1 MTGVVPGIR
10 QTRYG
15 DKQSR
20 PIHDSQYLQA
30 VSAKA
35 RSVLPHLE
43 SDMPGPLQNIRVLDL
58 TRVLAGPWA
67 TQVLADFGAEVIK
80 VEKPGEGDD
89 TRGWGPPF
97 LTNPDGSRGDAAYY
111 LSANRGKQSVAID
124 MAKPEGQKL
133 LRELARQSDVV
144 MENFKVGGLKKYG
157 LDYESLKSINP
168 RLIYCSITGFGQT
181 GPYAG
186 RAGYDFMIQG
196 MGGIMSVTG
205 QPDGTPGAEPVK
217 TGVAFA
223 DVFTGLYAAIGVL
236 AALYHREKSGEGQ
249 YLDLALLDTQVAVLA
264 NQALNY
270 LVSGVAPKRVGN
282 AHNNIV
288 PYQTFAT
295 GDGFIIIAVGNDRQ
309 FREYTTIAGVP
320 ELAADA
326 RFLTNRARVENRDVL
341 IPLLVEPMKRRKTAE
356 WIDALES
363 AAVPC
368 GPINTI
374 DQVFADPQVK
384 ARGLNVALTRDDG
397 TKTPGVANPVRF
409 SATPVAYSRAA
420 PALGNAT
427 EDVLRTVL
435 GLGPEE
441 IARLRDSASI
451 G

>member
-1 MTGVVPGIR
+1 
-10 QTRYG
+10 
-15 DKQSR
+15 
-20 PIHDSQYLQA
+20 
-30 VSAKA
+30 
-35 RSVLPHLE
+35 
-43 SDMPGPLQNIRVLDL
+43 MPGPLQNIRVLDL

-67 TQVLADFGAEVIK
+67 TQILADFGAEVIK

-157 LDYESLKSINP
+157 LDYASLSAINP
-168 RLIYCSITGFGQT
+168 RLIYCSITGFGQN

-196 MGGIMSVTG
+196 MGGIMSITG
-205 QPDGTPGAEPVK
+205 QPDGMPGAEPVK

-223 DVFTGLYAAIGVL
+223 DVFTGLYATIGVL
-236 AALYHREKSGEGQ
+236 AALHHRDKSGEGQ

-264 NQALNY
+264 NQALNF
-270 LVSGVAPKRVGN
+270 LVGGKAPKRLGN
-282 AHNNIV
+282 AHPNIV

-295 GDGFIIIAVGNDRQ
+295 ADGFIIIAVGNDRQ
-309 FREYTTIAGVP
+309 FREYVKIAGVP
-320 ELAADA
+320 ELAEDQ
-326 RFLTNRARVENRDVL
+326 RFLTNRDRVGNREAL
-341 IPLLVEPMKRRKTAE
+341 IALLVEPMKRRKTAE
-356 WIDALES
+356 WIAALEA

-384 ARGLNVALTRDDG
+384 ARGLDVRLAREDG
-397 TKTPGVANPVRF
+397 TQTPGVANPVRF
-409 SATPVAYSRAA
+409 STTPVEYSKAP

-427 EDVLRTVL
+427 EDVLSRVL
-435 GLGPEE
+435 GLTQEE
-441 IARLRDSASI
+441 IGRLRNSATI

>member
-1 MTGVVPGIR
+1 M
-10 QTRYG
+10 
-15 DKQSR
+15 
-20 PIHDSQYLQA
+20 A
-30 VSAKA
+30 
-35 RSVLPHLE
+35 
-43 SDMPGPLQNIRVLDL
+43 GPLLNIRVLDL

-67 TQVLADFGAEVIK
+67 TQILADFGAEVIK

-111 LSANRGKQSVAID
+111 VSANRGKQSVAID

-133 LRELARQSDVV
+133 LRELAARSDIL

-157 LDYESLKSINP
+157 LDYASLKTANP

-205 QPDGTPGAEPVK
+205 QPEGTPGAEPLK
-217 TGVAFA
+217 AGVAYA
-223 DVFTGLYAAIGVL
+223 DVFTGLYATIGVL
-236 AALYHREKSGEGQ
+236 AALHHRETTGEGQ
-249 YLDLALLDTQVAVLA
+249 YLDLALLDTQVSVLA
-264 NQALNY
+264 NQALYY

-295 GDGFIIIAVGNDRQ
+295 ADGFIIIAVGNDRQ
-309 FREYTTIAGVP
+309 FREFTRIAGVP
-320 ELAADA
+320 ELADDP
-326 RFLTNRARVENRDVL
+326 RFSTNRGRVENRDIL
-341 IPLLVEPMKRRKTAE
+341 IPLLREPMTRRSSAE
-356 WIDALES
+356 WVEVLE
-363 AAVPC
+363 AVAVPC
-368 GPINTI
+368 GPINAI

-384 ARGLNVALTRDDG
+384 ARGLEVTLERDDG
-397 TKTPGVANPVRF
+397 TRTPGVANPVKF
-409 SATPVAYSRAA
+409 SATPVEYSKAA
-420 PALGNAT
+420 PRLGDAT
-427 EDVLRTVL
+427 DDVLRRVL
-435 GLGPEE
+435 GLTLED
-441 IARLRDSASI
+441 IAKLRDSASI